1 MIIAFDPGKN
11 IGVALVNAVGEL
23 RYSTIITL
31 TELERLEIPVGTT
44 LLVGDGTGSRQVQAV
59 LRARRLRFAVV
70 DEKGTS
76 LEARALYWQHH
87 KPTGWQRFL
96 PQGLRV
102 ITDVDGM
109 AAYAIVLRWLEQ
121 HQA

>member
-1 MIIAFDPGKN
+1 MILAFDPGKN
-11 IGVALVNAVGEL
+11 IGVALVNAAGEL

-44 LLVGDGTGSRQVQAV
+44 LLVGDGTGSRQVQTV
-59 LRARRLRFAVV
+59 LRARRLSFAVV
-70 DEKGTS
+70 DETGTS

-102 ITDVDGM
+102 IANVDGM
-109 AAYAIVLRWLEQ
+109 AAYAIALRWLEQ